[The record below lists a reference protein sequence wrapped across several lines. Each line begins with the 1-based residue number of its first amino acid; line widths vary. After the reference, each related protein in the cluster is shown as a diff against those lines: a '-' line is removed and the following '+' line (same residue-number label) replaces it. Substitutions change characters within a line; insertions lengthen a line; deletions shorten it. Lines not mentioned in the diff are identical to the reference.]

1 MDVLQRIHHL
11 YEKLKDLISIIRK
24 LEPSLGSDKVLHKK
38 EKIIRAWAHRSI
50 VSTTYLPKNKVIN
63 FIELEFYY
71 DRFKNIL
78 KNEKFIMLHLIYSFR
93 NNKKIEI

>member
-1 MDVLQRIHHL
+1 MDIIDCVNELYIQGIYADILLQ
-11 YEKLKDLISIIRK
+11 
-24 LEPSLGSDKVLHKK
+24 
-38 EKIIRAWAHRSI
+38 
-50 VSTTYLPKNKVIN
+50 YLKNKVIN